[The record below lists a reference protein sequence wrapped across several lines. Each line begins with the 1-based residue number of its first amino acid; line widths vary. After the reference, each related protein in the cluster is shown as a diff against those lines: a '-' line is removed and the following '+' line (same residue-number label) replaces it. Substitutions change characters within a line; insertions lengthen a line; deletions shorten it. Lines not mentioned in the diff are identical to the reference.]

1 MADDADS
8 KKVKSTPGNTAGKI
22 SHDGRG
28 NAVWQWGS
36 GTIRQTLDSTSKMLK
51 RLEVPGLSLLD
62 DPKDEDQPQV
72 DPLEALKAQHER
84 GFDPYEGRQGDAAP
98 QNKKPPTHPA
108 AARPQPA
115 ARPAPRPAAPPRPA
129 ASPRPPAA
137 PVRPPEAPAKKPS
150 FFGKLFGKDRDR

>member
-1 MADDADS
+1 MADDAES
-8 KKVKSTPGNTAGKI
+8 KNGKPTPDNTAGKI

-62 DPKDEDQPQV
+62 DPKPEDQPQV
-72 DPLEALKAQHER
+72 DPLDALKAQHER
-84 GFDPYEGRQGDAAP
+84 GFDPYEGRQASAAS
-98 QNKKPPTHPA
+98 QQKSTTHPA

-115 ARPAPRPAAPPRPA
+115 ARPAPKPAVN
-129 ASPRPPAA
+129 PRPPAP
-137 PVRPPEAPAKKPS
+137 PVRQPEVPAKKPS
-150 FFGKLFGKDRDR
+150 FFGKLFGKDRGR